1 MMDLNELV
9 VFAKVAETRSFTA
22 AAAELGLP
30 KSTVSRKIAQLEE
43 RLGAR
48 LLQRTTRKLAL
59 TDAGV
64 AYFARC
70 AKIVADIL
78 EADREVVDLQA
89 SPRGLVRLTAS
100 TDIASVFLG
109 QILASFVER
118 YPEITVELDASDRVV
133 DLIDEGIDVG
143 VRVGPLV
150 ESSLVARRLAHLS
163 GFAVA
168 APSYLARAGTPTTPA
183 ELETHAAVMFVPNG
197 RRAAWT
203 ITDPSGTTAE
213 IGPNVRIASA
223 SLLSAVDATLGGA
236 GIAVLPDFFVT
247 EHIRTGR
254 LVRVLPEFSGER
266 RELFAVYPSTRNL
279 APRVRALIDHLL
291 TSFDPPPWT
300 RPPCIEAP

>member
-22 AAAELGLP
+22 AATELGLP

-59 TDAGV
+59 TDAGA

-78 EADREVVDLQA
+78 EADREVVDQQA

-109 QILASFVER
+109 DILAQFVAK
-118 YPEITVELDASDRVV
+118 YPEITVELDASDRIV

-143 VRVGPLV
+143 VRVGPLA
-150 ESSLVARRLAHLS
+150 ESSLVARRLTSLS
-163 GFAVA
+163 GYAVA
-168 APSYLARAGTPTTPA
+168 SPAYLAAAGTPTTPA
-183 ELETHAAVMFVPNG
+183 ELATHAAVTFVPNG
-197 RRAAWT
+197 RRAPWT
-203 ITDPSGTTAE
+203 ISSPTGETAE
-213 IGPNVRIASA
+213 LGPNVRIASA
-223 SLLSAVDATLGGA
+223 SLLSAVDATLAGA
-236 GIAVLPDFFVT
+236 GIAMVPDFFVT
-247 EHIRTGR
+247 ELIRKGR

-266 RELFAVYPSTRNL
+266 RDLYAVYPSTRNL
-279 APRVRALIDHLL
+279 APRVRALVDHLIAA
-291 TSFDPPPWT
+291 FDPPPWT
-300 RPPCIEAP
+300 RPPCTDR